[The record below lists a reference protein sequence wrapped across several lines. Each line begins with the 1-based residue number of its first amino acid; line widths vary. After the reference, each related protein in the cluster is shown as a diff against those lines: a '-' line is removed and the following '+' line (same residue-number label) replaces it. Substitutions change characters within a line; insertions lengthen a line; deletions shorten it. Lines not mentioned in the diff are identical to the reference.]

1 MALPIDTSTLQIV
14 VTEPCAP
21 RLDRQTGEQRTD
33 RRTGLPIWDTGL
45 LIGDGTEATPV
56 RVKTFTENNVP
67 QMMPVTVP
75 SLGLTVLNING
86 DVVYIFSADAI
97 VPAAGGEWGPAP
109 AANPGA
115 NPAAS
120 PAANA
125 AADSAAGKSA
135 AGSSGSRG
143 GGSGSPGGSGTGGSS
158 GKAGGA

>member
-1 MALPIDTSTLQIV
+1 MALPIDTSTLHIV

-21 RLDRQTGEQRTD
+21 RTDRQTGEQRTD

-67 QMMPVTVP
+67 QMMPVTVS

-97 VPAAGGEWGPAP
+97 TPAAGGEWGPAP
-109 AANPGA
+109 AA
-115 NPAAS
+115 S
-120 PAANA
+120 PAGNA
-125 AADSAAGKSA
+125 AADPGAGKSA
-135 AGSSGSRG
+135 AGSSGTRG
-143 GGSGSPGGSGTGGSS
+143 GGSGSPGGSGTGGSA